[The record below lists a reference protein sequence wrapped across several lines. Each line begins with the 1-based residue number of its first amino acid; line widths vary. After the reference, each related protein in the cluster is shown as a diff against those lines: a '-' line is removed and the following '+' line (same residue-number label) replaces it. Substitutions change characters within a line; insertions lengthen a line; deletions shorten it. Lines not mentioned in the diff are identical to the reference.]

1 MPIHSRFFMC
11 SSNKRMIAPSSLCGA
26 IVSVLFNY
34 LTHIYL
40 DKMENLSCECEID
53 SRGKVLKALI
63 PLFIFFS
70 CIRLVLGAV
79 PGVVKACFFVVIMVF
94 DLTMFGYL
102 TQLRSARCG
111 CAEAARRY
119 PVTDILY
126 FSYFVSALVVFANI
140 AMFAL
145 LMTTSTILSPPGF
158 GA

>member
-1 MPIHSRFFMC
+1 MRSRFFMC
-11 SSNKRMIAPSSLCGA
+11 CSNKRMVDPSNLLGA

-40 DKMENLSCECEID
+40 NKMETLSCECEID

-79 PGVVKACFFVVIMVF
+79 PAVVKVCLFVVIVVF

-111 CAEAARRY
+111 CAEAARNY

-126 FSYFVSALVVFANI
+126 FSYFVCALVVLSNI
-140 AMFAL
+140 AMVAL
-145 LMTTSTILSPPGF
+145 LMTTSTLLSPPGF

>member
-1 MPIHSRFFMC
+1 
-11 SSNKRMIAPSSLCGA
+11 
-26 IVSVLFNY
+26 
-34 LTHIYL
+34 
-40 DKMENLSCECEID
+40 MEKLSCECEID

-79 PGVVKACFFVVIMVF
+79 PAVVKVCFFVVIMVF

-111 CAEAARRY
+111 CAEEARKY
-119 PVTDILY
+119 PATDILY
-126 FSYFVSALVVFANI
+126 FSYFVCALVVLANM
-140 AMFAL
+140 AMLAL
-145 LMTTSTILSPPGF
+145 LMTTSTILSPPGY